1 MAETTTMTP
10 VLHRVADRVAETPDT
25 VTLTLVPADGSTVA
39 AVPGQFHMLWAPGVG
54 EVPISV
60 SRVDGSTLSFTV
72 RAVGAVTAALCAAS
86 PGDTLGARGPYGRGW
101 DTTPD
106 PSRHLVMIAGGLG
119 LAPLRPL
126 VEAVSADPG
135 RFASVTLLVGARDVD
150 GLLYAHDRDR
160 WATRIALRCT
170 VDVGTHGWTGPVG
183 PVTGL
188 LDGAFADPELV
199 RVAMCGPEIMMRVVG
214 DDLVARGVPGD
225 AVEISL
231 ERNMQ
236 CGVGHCGH
244 CQLGPLL
251 VCVDGPV
258 VAWSR
263 VAPSL
268 EVDER

>member
-1 MAETTTMTP
+1 MTP
-10 VLHRVADRVAETPDT
+10 VLHVVVDRFEETPDT
-25 VTLTLVPADGSTVA
+25 VTLRLVRADGSPTPA
-39 AVPGQFHMLWAPGVG
+39 APGQFHMLWAPGVG

-60 SRVDGSTLSFTV
+60 SAVDGESLWFTV
-72 RAVGAVTAALCAAS
+72 RAVGAVTSALCAAS

-101 DTTPD
+101 NTTAD

-126 VEAVSADPG
+126 VESAWADPG
-135 RFASVTLLVGARDVD
+135 RFASATLLVGARDVS
-150 GLLYAHDRDR
+150 GLLYPRDRDR
-160 WATRIALRCT
+160 WAARVAVRCS
-170 VDVGTHGWTGPVG
+170 VDVGTPGWTGPVG
-183 PVTGL
+183 PVTTL
-188 LDGAFADPELV
+188 LGEAFREPERV

-214 DDLVARGVPGD
+214 GDLAARGVPGE
-225 AVEISL
+225 AVEVSL

-251 VCVDGPV
+251 VCLDGPV
-258 VAWSR
+258 VAWSQ

-268 EVDER
+268 RVAER